1 MKKSITKEQ
10 QNYINQ
16 LLNKRKKKDT
26 LEMLTTSE
34 QRDRMVDYGNEN
46 RIGSETNRAE
56 MTYMERIQFDNTY
69 NNFR

>member
-1 MKKSITKEQ
+1 MRSTITKSQ
-10 QNYINQ
+10 QEYINQ
-16 LLNKRKKKDT
+16 LLEKRRKKDT
-26 LEMLTTSE
+26 LDMLTTSQ

-46 RIGSETNRAE
+46 RMGSQTGRAD